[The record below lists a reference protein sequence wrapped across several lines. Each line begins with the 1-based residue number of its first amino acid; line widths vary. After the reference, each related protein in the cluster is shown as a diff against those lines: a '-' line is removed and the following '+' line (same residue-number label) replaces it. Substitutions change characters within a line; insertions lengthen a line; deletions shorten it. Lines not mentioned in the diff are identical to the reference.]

1 MTSENVKL
9 ADAADNRLLNSEDQ
23 SRKLEDAM
31 AETVAELQGE
41 NEELSS
47 TVHDLEQKLRQRDEV
62 CLGL

>member
-1 MTSENVKL
+1 MKL